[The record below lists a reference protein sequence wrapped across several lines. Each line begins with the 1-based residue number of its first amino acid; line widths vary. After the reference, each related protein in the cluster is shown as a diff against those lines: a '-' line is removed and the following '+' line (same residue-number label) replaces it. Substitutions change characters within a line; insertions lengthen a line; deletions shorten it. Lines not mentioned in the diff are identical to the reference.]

1 MNNMVMM
8 FRHQLK
14 KRIETLNIEMEEEL
28 FSSNLKDYSFI
39 QKSKNKDNFLTISFL
54 DVKNEK
60 ELELIVKVI
69 E

>member
-1 MNNMVMM
+1 MM

-14 KRIETLNIEMEEEL
+14 KRIEALNLKMDEDF
-28 FSSNLKDYSFI
+28 FSSNLNDYSFI
-39 QKSKNKDNFLTISFL
+39 QKSKNKDNFLTISFR